1 MDSDQ
6 YSLSNLRDI
15 VLPDPPPLWPP
26 AAGVWVVLGMVV
38 IAVILIG
45 IRLRAARRRN
55 AYRRTGLLLLSSAE
69 TAYDVSVT
77 LKRVALAVFPREKV
91 ASLYGD
97 DWVAFLHETCPGR
110 DFAAM
115 VKTDP
120 STEYGEEIVEL
131 AGTWIRH
138 HQVPQVQAAAAAN

>member
-1 MDSDQ
+1 VDNDQ

-38 IAVILIG
+38 IAAILIG
-45 IRLRAARRRN
+45 MRLHAARRRN
-55 AYRRTGLLLLSSAE
+55 AYRKAGLLLLSNAK
-69 TAYDVSVT
+69 TAHDVSVT
-77 LKRVALAVFPREKV
+77 LKRVALAVFPRNKV

-97 DWVAFLHETCPGR
+97 DWAAFLHETCPSR
-110 DFAAM
+110 NFAAM

-120 STEYGEEIVEL
+120 SAEYGEEIVEL

-138 HQVPQVQAAAAAN
+138 HQVPQVPADAAAN